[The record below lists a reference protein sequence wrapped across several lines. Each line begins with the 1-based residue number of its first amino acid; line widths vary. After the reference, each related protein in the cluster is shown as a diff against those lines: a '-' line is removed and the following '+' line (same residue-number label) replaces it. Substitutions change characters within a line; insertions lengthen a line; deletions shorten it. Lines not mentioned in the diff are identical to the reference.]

1 MATIMVV
8 EDHADARQLMR
19 DLIEGMGHTVVEA
32 SDGVEGVRYALSAPL
47 DLIIMDL
54 MMPVAS
60 GDSALRFIRGTP
72 GLETIPILVVS
83 AHPDIASISAQ
94 NGATGWVAKPVR
106 IDELMTKID
115 KLLAT
120 DKPADKPNPSNP
132 SDASKL

>member
-19 DLIEGMGHTVVEA
+19 DLIEGMGHDVIEA
-32 SDGVEGVRYALSAPL
+32 ADGVEGVRFALSAPL

-60 GDSALRFIRGTP
+60 GDSAVRFIRGTP

-83 AHPDIASISAQ
+83 AHPDIASIATQ
-94 NGATGWVAKPVR
+94 NGATGWVPKPVR

-115 KLLAT
+115 KLLAANKPT
-120 DKPADKPNPSNP
+120 DNPNP
-132 SDASKL
+132 SDAAQL

>member
-19 DLIEGMGHTVVEA
+19 DLLEGMGHEVVEA
-32 SDGVEGVRYALSAPL
+32 SNGVEGVRFALSAPL

-60 GDSALRFIRGTP
+60 GDSALRFLRGTP
-72 GLETIPILVVS
+72 GLEHIPVLVVS

-94 NGATGWVAKPVR
+94 NGASGWVSKPVR

-115 KLLAT
+115 KLLQDGT
-120 DKPADKPNPSNP
+120 HKP
-132 SDASKL
+132 